1 MYKYHEVSCY
11 GTIKV
16 VHTLLEHLLS
26 NKQHWPERHGTPRL
40 CVEQPF
46 SSNIKQTMQ
55 VLTDP
60 LRLYLNIYTF
70 SVNYSNVRRHTECT
84 TDMLALQSSC
94 LCGIRTSAASS
105 CKCSRQLAQGN

>member
-16 VHTLLEHLLS
+16 VHTMLEHLLS

-40 CVEQPF
+40 SDVSASSNHF

-84 TDMLALQSSC
+84 TNMLALQSSC

-105 CKCSRQLAQGN
+105 CKARVN

>member
-46 SSNIKQTMQ
+46 F
-55 VLTDP
+55 V
-60 LRLYLNIYTF
+60 
-70 SVNYSNVRRHTECT
+70 
-84 TDMLALQSSC
+84 
-94 LCGIRTSAASS
+94 
-105 CKCSRQLAQGN
+105 